1 MMKAVAGTVLDRDKS
16 HWGILESDTLGSGV
30 RAIAVTSVTW
40 INPPPSYSFILCT
53 IRTIK
58 CPPH

>member
-40 INPPPSYSFILCT
+40 INPPPP
-53 IRTIK
+53 R
-58 CPPH
+58 

>member
-40 INPPPSYSFILCT
+40 INPPPRSPAIVSSSVPLEL
-53 IRTIK
+53 
-58 CPPH
+58 